1 MKYIIM
7 TVLAT
12 LTNLF
17 LPSCSKK
24 DVKPSS
30 SQEEQ
35 PGPAKPRDKK
45 AFMLRGGGEDEE
57 TPIVMHKVKNQAN
70 APVSQARVI
79 MVNETQTDTLEA
91 ETDSLG
97 EAEITLPVTGPWLT
111 VVSRPGY
118 HPVYSVNYFVDS
130 FTIKTSMLRQ
140 P

>member
-1 MKYIIM
+1 M
-7 TVLAT
+7 TVLAI
-12 LTNLF
+12 LANLF

-35 PGPAKPRDKK
+35 VGPARPKDKK
-45 AFMLRGGGEDEE
+45 SVMLRGGGEDEE
-57 TPIVMHKVKNQAN
+57 TPIVMHKVKTQAN

-79 MVNETQTDTLEA
+79 MVNDTQTDTLEA
-91 ETDSLG
+91 ETDSAG
-97 EAEITLPVTGPWLT
+97 EVTLILPVAGEWLT

-118 HPVYSVNYFVDS
+118 HPVYSVNNFVDS
-130 FTIKTSMLRQ
+130 FTIKTSTLRQ